1 MKEKDQ
7 SEMIR
12 GFFEKG
18 GFLYDIYC
26 EVKLLPKNVE
36 AEVTQYA
43 VEKYKAYYQCYQG
56 LEIGNE
62 NAQTESRRQMSS
74 LGCYLTK
81 NNQTIDIAADILT
94 SMKTPITNC
103 MKNVFA
109 YGFSEDESKRA
120 KEKGSIYIADKK
132 VFQKL
137 KAKETLFQSMNAFI
151 KVNHTIGN
159 MMPIP
164 EGLNTTWKTCLT
176 GEEVRADLPYKDN
189 VDYKIRCLREYFRIK
204 DKENLKERYANEADQ
219 IERLIKKAPP
229 LPFFAYGKSRRDE
242 KGEIGPTT
250 GNGVCA
256 VWLTDYFDSCTWP
269 CFVEQNFLQDFFED
283 EKYEK
288 IIDKAAYPKD
298 GNVSNWT
305 AWFDRMT
312 ECIIRRGYRMTEGK
326 EIDSDLLEDIRG
338 EIKRLIL
345 E

>member
-1 MKEKDQ
+1 MKEKNQ
-7 SEMIR
+7 SEMIG

-43 VEKYKAYYQCYQG
+43 VEKYKAYYQCYQD

-62 NAQTESRRQMSS
+62 NAQTESRRQMSTP
-74 LGCYLTK
+74 GCYLTK

-137 KAKETLFQSMNAFI
+137 IAKEALFQSMNAFI

-159 MMPIP
+159 MVPIL
-164 EGLNTTWKTCLT
+164 EGLNTVW
-176 GEEVRADLPYKDN
+176 GQADYAG
-189 VDYKIRCLREYFRIK
+189 YKIERWMEYFK
-204 DKENLKERYANEADQ
+204 DAENLKNKHRDGIDN
-219 IERLIKKAPP
+219 IRNLIKDSKP
-229 LPFFAYGKSRRDE
+229 LGRAQLTRE
-242 KGEIGPTT
+242 
-250 GNGVCA
+250 GVCA

-288 IIDKAAYPKD
+288 IIDGTAYPKD